1 MFTTLL
7 YQLYPPLKG
16 FSHSLDTHTRC
27 ESAPLPAA
35 FQGVLQPKAFEM
47 LHKWGLLIEWSL
59 NARKG

>member
-1 MFTTLL
+1 MLTTLL

-35 FQGVLQPKAFEM
+35 LQGDLKLKAFD
-47 LHKWGLLIEWSL
+47 LVTYQ
-59 NARKG
+59 RVCY